1 MAGVVTT
8 SLVVSLGEGADVASL
23 YAAEVDS
30 REDGLNGGRTSF
42 NPGDSIYIL
51 LFKTDNVT
59 TLHSVASQGSLTYQ
73 GTTDFEVEGFAEYP
87 NENESSLSY
96 PVPSGAV
103 VTKQWLG
110 NDLGNSTISNQSSI
124 LLSTDEATL
133 GDPYVGILKYSYTAV
148 ADIYLLQ
155 DTLIPSEPEYSILCF
170 FQGSVA

>member
-8 SLVVSLGEGADVASL
+8 SLVVSLGDDAEGTSI
-23 YAAEVDS
+23 YTAEVDS
-30 REDGLNGGRTSF
+30 RDDGLNGGRTNF

-59 TLHSVASQGSLTYQ
+59 TIHSVASKGSLTYQ

-87 NENESSLSY
+87 NENESSLTY
-96 PVPSGAV
+96 PVPTGAV
-103 VTKQWLG
+103 VTKSWLG
-110 NDLGNSTISNQSSI
+110 NDLGHSTISNQSSI
-124 LLSTDEATL
+124 LLSTDPTAL

-155 DTLIPSEPEYSILCF
+155 DTLIPNEAEYSILCF
-170 FQGSVA
+170 FQGSIA